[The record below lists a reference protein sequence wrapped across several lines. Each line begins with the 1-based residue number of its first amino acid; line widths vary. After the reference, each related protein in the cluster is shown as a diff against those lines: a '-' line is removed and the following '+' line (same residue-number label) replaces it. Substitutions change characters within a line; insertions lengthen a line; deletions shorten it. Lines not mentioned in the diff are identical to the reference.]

1 MKAPMLNLSILLL
14 MMSFF
19 LAPTGAQTKERKA
32 ELLRFALENVNKENY
47 AVAEQTLDKL
57 IAIDA
62 GNADA
67 YFLRGYCRYMKG
79 EHSRALPDLNKTL
92 QLDPKYTNAYIIRAR
107 TNRAL
112 GNYWS
117 WLKDYNRAR
126 QQDPY
131 LTFFSLSKGMAGE
144 TR

>member
-1 MKAPMLNLSILLL
+1 
-14 MMSFF
+14 
-19 LAPTGAQTKERKA
+19 
-32 ELLRFALENVNKENY
+32 
-47 AVAEQTLDKL
+47 
-57 IAIDA
+57 
-62 GNADA
+62 
-67 YFLRGYCRYMKG
+67 
-79 EHSRALPDLNKTL
+79 ALPDLNKTL